1 MLDVLDLATYARW
14 DIAGVD
20 GLQLAKVWFG
30 PEVDR
35 IAPFQSLE
43 NTWADK
49 PCSVLRLCEGNF
61 RISCAESPEKIDIP
75 QHYRAW
81 VKQFDWL
88 GAIALPDSALCRLE
102 KIAIPKPP
110 YRLNNLKPNCA
121 LPVRVDGIAVLIWKH
136 SICHQPAIELHTAQ
150 KDLDGLKTRLE
161 RMENKT

>member
-1 MLDVLDLATYARW
+1 MLDVLKLATYRRW

-20 GLQLAKVWFG
+20 GLQLAKLWFG

-43 NTWADK
+43 TTWADK

-61 RISCAESPEKIDIP
+61 RISCVESPEKIDIP
-75 QHYRAW
+75 QDFRGW

-88 GAIALPDSALCRLE
+88 SAIAIPDSALSCLE

-110 YRLNNLKPNCA
+110 YRLSTLKVNCA
-121 LPVRVDGIAVLIWKH
+121 LPARIDGISALIWRH
-136 SICHQPAIELHTAQ
+136 AIWQQPAIELHTAR
-150 KDLDGLKTRLE
+150 KDLHQLRVKLL
-161 RMENKT
+161 